1 VFLSIGLTCWII
13 DGEKIHS
20 FDKEGE
26 AMLWFHSW
34 CQEDLRGDWESFSQT
49 MRRFGVSYDSMIL
62 DSMRL

>member
-1 VFLSIGLTCWII
+1 MERKYTHLIRSSG
-13 DGEKIHS
+13 HS
-20 FDKEGE
+20 LPKMEGE